1 MEKIIIKNF
10 GGLKDAE
17 IILNKVN
24 VFIGKQAS
32 GKSVT
37 AKLIYFFKSI
47 IVDIFEEFIEIY
59 DGFKINLSEG
69 QLKTN
74 KVRSKVFLDKFESYF
89 PFNTWSNKPFE
100 IIYYVNENEYIKIE
114 KKRSKL
120 AIEWPKVI
128 ENLFLKL
135 EQIYKGLTKSRLDNI
150 KRFRFDKED
159 FDNIIRFDEFDWA
172 INFGSFSNSYFSC
185 YKAQIGVFYTAQPLF
200 IPAGRSIFSIL
211 ENNIFAI
218 LSRGEDVS
226 IDPFLLK
233 FGSVYQ
239 RIKDRI
245 QNARLQGN
253 LIDNISE
260 EILGSKYYSEN
271 KKDYL
276 IHNDNRKVDLSFASS
291 GQQETLPLL
300 LILKYFVKQKRNSS
314 VFIEEPEAH
323 LFPAAQKKITELI
336 SLVFNRNGEDNL
348 QFTITTHSPY
358 ILSSFNN
365 LVQAS
370 ILYNS
375 ASTKNKKKINQI
387 IPKELHLNP
396 DCLSAYA
403 FRDGRADSIIDTET
417 QLIYAEYLD
426 SVSEDIGSEFSDLLD
441 VE

>member
-47 IVDIFEEFIEIY
+47 ISQIFIETFIRTEKEI
-59 DGFKINLSEG
+59 DLAFMS
-69 QLKTN
+69 
-74 KVRSKVFLDKFESYF
+74 KFEGYF
-89 PFNTWSNKPFE
+89 PVNTWTEKPFE
-100 IIYYVNENEYIKIE
+100 IVYYFNENEYIKVE
-114 KKRSKL
+114 KKKSGLSIKYSELIQSFFTKAEDSYRESKN
-120 AIEWPKVI
+120 IESDEWTRLN
-128 ENLFLKL
+128 NLFPVYLLFVKQKL
-135 EQIYKGLTKSRLDNI
+135 PDSLFQ
-150 KRFRFDKED
+150 
-159 FDNIIRFDEFDWA
+159 A
-172 INFGSFSNSYFSC
+172 H
-185 YKAQIGVFYTAQPLF
+185 F
-200 IPAGRSIFSIL
+200 IPASRALFSIL
-211 ENNIFAI
+211 ESNMFSIFGGNKYPI
-218 LSRGEDVS
+218 L
-226 IDPFLLK
+226 DPLLLK
-233 FGSVYQ
+233 FGSFYQ
-239 RIKDRI
+239 SLKEKSQSEEIKDSS
-245 QNARLQGN
+245 
-253 LIDNISE
+253 IDNIIE
-260 EILGSKYYSEN
+260 EILGSKYYYEN
-271 KKDYL
+271 TKDYL
-276 IHNDNRKVDLSFASS
+276 IHNDNRKINLAFASS

-300 LILKYFVKQKRNSS
+300 LILKHFAKAKSDSS
-314 VFIEEPEAH
+314 VLIEEPEAH
-323 LFPAAQKKITELI
+323 LFPSAQKKIVELM
-336 SLVFNRNGEDNL
+336 SLVFNKANEQITNNKDYSNL

-370 ILYNS
+370 ISYNQ
-375 ASTKNKKKINQI
+375 ANGKNKKEINKI

-403 FRDGRADSIIDTET
+403 FRDGKADSIIDPET

>member
-1 MEKIIIKNF
+1 ME
-10 GGLKDAE
+10 E
-17 IILNKVN
+17 
-24 VFIGKQAS
+24 
-32 GKSVT
+32 
-37 AKLIYFFKSI
+37 
-47 IVDIFEEFIEIY
+47 
-59 DGFKINLSEG
+59 
-69 QLKTN
+69 
-74 KVRSKVFLDKFESYF
+74 
-89 PFNTWSNKPFE
+89 
-100 IIYYVNENEYIKIE
+100 
-114 KKRSKL
+114 
-120 AIEWPKVI
+120 
-128 ENLFLKL
+128 
-135 EQIYKGLTKSRLDNI
+135 IYKGLSEGRFKNLLMQASTGKSDNI
-150 KRFRFDKED
+150 QKFRFDKFD
-159 FDNIIRFDEFDWA
+159 FG
-172 INFGSFSNSYFSC
+172 INLKSFHGSYFSF
-185 YKAQIGVFYTAQPLF
+185 YKTGLGIFYTTQPLF
-200 IPAGRSIFSIL
+200 VPAGRSIFSIL

-233 FGSVYQ
+233 FGSFYQ
-239 RIKDRI
+239 RVKDRNQSKEIKDSS
-245 QNARLQGN
+245 
-253 LIDNISE
+253 IDNIIE

-276 IHNDNRKVDLSFASS
+276 IHNDNRKINLAFASS

-300 LILKYFVKQKRNSS
+300 LILKYFSKAKSNSS

-375 ASTKNKKKINQI
+375 ANTKNKKKINQI

-396 DCLSAYA
+396 NCLSAYA
-403 FRDGRADSIIDTET
+403 FIDGKADSIIDPET

-441 VE
+441 LE

>member
-47 IVDIFEEFIEIY
+47 IDDINHEVFDLQLGKLKQKKERDQDFLDIFE
-59 DGFKINLSEG
+59 D
-69 QLKTN
+69 
-74 KVRSKVFLDKFESYF
+74 YF
-89 PFNTWSNKPFE
+89 PSDTWSEKPFE
-100 IIYYVNENEYIKIE
+100 ITYYFNESAYIKIE
-114 KKRSKL
+114 NKRSKL
-120 AIEWPKVI
+120 IIKYSELIQSLFTKTKELYEDAKKISSDFVEI
-128 ENLFLKL
+128 NLSRFYDKYFSFS
-135 EQIYKGLTKSRLDNI
+135 EQIL
-150 KRFRFDKED
+150 
-159 FDNIIRFDEFDWA
+159 
-172 INFGSFSNSYFSC
+172 GSIF
-185 YKAQIGVFYTAQPLF
+185 IEPLF
-200 IPAGRSIFSIL
+200 IPAGRALFSIL
-211 ENNIFAI
+211 ESNIFAI
-218 LSRGEDVS
+218 LGRNKDTN
-226 IDPFLLK
+226 IDSFLVE
-233 FGSVYQ
+233 FGSFYQ
-239 RIKDRI
+239 RIKEKNQSEKIKDSF
-245 QNARLQGN
+245 
-253 LIDNISE
+253 IDNIIE
-260 EILGSKYYSEN
+260 EILGSKYYYEN

-276 IHNDNRKVDLSFASS
+276 IHNDNRKINLAFASS

-300 LILKYFVKQKRNSS
+300 LILKHFAKGKRNSS

-370 ILYNS
+370 ILYKS

-396 DCLSAYA
+396 NCLSAYA
-403 FRDGRADSIIDTET
+403 FRDGRADLIIDPET